1 MSEKLL
7 TLLEI
12 TNEKKLYYD
21 IIKSLHI
28 VAVISWMV
36 GLLYLPRLYV
46 YHNDSKYLS
55 DLDTTFLTMEYR
67 LLNYIMKPA
76 SIVTYILGIVLV
88 YENIYLLSENYF
100 LLKLVLVL
108 LLTLFHIYLSI
119 LYKDFKKGY
128 RYKNTKFYRIINEI
142 PTILM
147 IAIILLVIVRPNIQI
162 T

>member
-1 MSEKLL
+1 M
-7 TLLEI
+7 
-12 TNEKKLYYD
+12 YYD
-21 IIKSLHI
+21 IIKSLHV

-46 YHNDSKYLS
+46 YHNDKENLS
-55 DLDTTFLTMEYR
+55 ESDRTFLIMEYR
-67 LLNYIMKPA
+67 LLKYIMNPA
-76 SIVTYILGIVLV
+76 LVVTYILGLLLI
-88 YENIYLLSENYF
+88 YENNYLLSENYF

-108 LLTLFHIYLSI
+108 VLTFFHIYLSI

-128 RYKNTKFYRIINEI
+128 RYKSTKFYRIINEI

-147 IAIILLVIVRPNIQI
+147 IFIILLVIVRPNLQF